1 VSRGTVSRVLNGGHY
16 VSPGTLDA
24 VNRAIKKSGYVVNQH
39 ARSLVTQRAGAV
51 AFILSEPAERLFTDP
66 NFAVLLRGCTQALAE
81 HDIGLFVCIAASPS
95 ERIRVTRF
103 LAAGHVD
110 GALLVSA
117 HAGDPLFK
125 LLATAGVPAV
135 AIGAPLGYES
145 TIAYVAADDRSGAR
159 TMVSYLQS
167 LSRTRIA
174 TITGPLDTSGGQQ
187 RLEGY
192 RDVLADSFD
201 PTMVEPG
208 DYSQESGERAMSLL
222 LERHPDLDAVF
233 IASDVMA
240 LGGLVALR
248 RADRRVPEDVAVGG
262 FDDSSAAVAARPALT
277 TMRQPLKRISGE
289 MVRLL
294 LAALGGEP
302 PAAVI
307 LPTELVRRESALDAW
322 TLVRAVPPW
331 NVSSPVYGGNVAQ
344 TATTSG
350 FGSADIEV
358 YRRELTGYCYRMLGS
373 AFEAEDAVQE
383 TMLRA
388 WRGADGFEGRSS
400 LRSWLYRI
408 ATNVCL
414 DALRGEKRRAL
425 PMDLGPSSPPVESL
439 LRPWPA
445 GDIWVTP
452 IPDALVMPDHGDPA
466 EIAALRDS
474 VRLAFVTA
482 LQHLPARQR
491 AALILCEVLK
501 LSAAEA
507 ATALD
512 VTVAAVNSALQRA
525 RATLADLPD
534 HQRPES
540 VDPENAALLDQYVDA
555 FQRYDMTALLTVIR
569 EDAVMTMPPFEFWVR
584 GNVDITTW
592 MVQPGPSACAGSVL
606 VPVRANGVVAW
617 GQYKPDPERGGL
629 TPWALVVNEV
639 RGGKFSRMTFFL
651 DVERLFPLFGLADR
665 IYNDR

>member
-1 VSRGTVSRVLNGGHY
+1 MNGRRRPTIEDVAAEAGVSRGTVSRVLNGGHY
-16 VSPGTLDA
+16 VSPATLDA

-39 ARSLVTQRAGAV
+39 ARSLVTQRSESV

-81 HDIGLFVCIAASPS
+81 HDIGLFVCIAATAS

-103 LAAGHVD
+103 LGAGHVD

-159 TMVSYLQS
+159 AMVTYLQS
-167 LSRTRIA
+167 TGRTRIA
-174 TITGPLDTSGGQQ
+174 TVSGPLDTSGGQQ

-192 RDVLADSFD
+192 RDVVAAAFD

-233 IASDVMA
+233 VASDVMA
-240 LGGLVALR
+240 LGALVALR

-277 TMRQPLKRISGE
+277 TMRQPLKRISNE

-294 LAALGGEP
+294 LAALDGEP
-302 PAAVI
+302 PVAVI
-307 LPTELVRRESALDAW
+307 LPTELIRRESALAGPF
-322 TLVRAVPPW
+322 RPW
-331 NVSSPVYGGNVAQ
+331 NVSAPAYGGNVAE
-344 TATTSG
+344 TATTSS
-350 FGSADIEV
+350 FGSADLEV

-373 AFEAEDAVQE
+373 AFEADDAVQE
-383 TMLRA
+383 TRA
-388 WRGADGFEGRSS
+388 S

-425 PMDLGPSSPPVESL
+425 PMDLGPSSPPIESL
-439 LRPWPA
+439 LRPWPT

-452 IPDALVMPDHGDPA
+452 IPDALVMPEHGDPA
-466 EIAALRDS
+466 EIAELRDS

-482 LQHLPARQR
+482 LQHLPPRQR

-507 ATALD
+507 
-512 VTVAAVNSALQRA
+512 
-525 RATLADLPD
+525 RATLAELPD
-534 HQRPES
+534 HQRPDA

-555 FQRYDMTALLTVIR
+555 FQRYDMPALLEIIR
-569 EDAVMTMPPFEFWVR
+569 EDAVMTMPPFELWIR
-584 GNVDITTW
+584 GNTDITTW
-592 MVQPGPSACAGSVL
+592 MVQPGPSACADSVL
-606 VPVRANGVVAW
+606 VPVRANGVLAW
-617 GQYKPDPERGGL
+617 GQYKPDPHRGGL
-629 TPWALVVNEV
+629 EPWALLVHEV
-639 RGGKFSRMTFFL
+639 RGGKLSRMTFFL

-665 IYNDR
+665 IFNDR